1 MKVEFH
7 RKFAKDLSKISVP
20 EVLTKIRETIMELEE
35 ADDLRTLGQ
44 VKALKGGGG
53 YLRIRAGD
61 YRIGLQH
68 AADGGVLLLRVMHRR
83 EIYRNFPPR

>member
-7 RKFAKDLSKISVP
+7 RKFAKDLSKISAP
-20 EVLTKIRETIMELEE
+20 EVLLKIREIILQLEE
-35 ADDLRTLGQ
+35 AHDLRTLSQ
-44 VKALKGGGG
+44 VKTLKGGGG

-61 YRIGLQH
+61 YRIGLQY